1 MSGCKRISAPR
12 ALILFAGLVLAITVR
27 APVAWGAEP
36 FSVERADL
44 NPADLPQS
52 TVAALNGHG
61 TRIFTYVNGLKM
73 SICEIFWAQTAIT
86 QPNKEGSTRA
96 TYANLAPGSL
106 LGVIRFLPEASEDYR
121 EDFHDQKLK
130 AGYYTMRY
138 AVLSGEDARD
148 FLVLSPVNADRDP
161 DRVLA
166 NEQLIG
172 QSKLASHTGQPA
184 ILSLVNTEIS
194 SKDYPSLRMDESGTC
209 ILQDKLHAKSTAAAA
224 GEVVLAVIVANPIS
238 EEDGS

>member
-1 MSGCKRISAPR
+1 
-12 ALILFAGLVLAITVR
+12 
-27 APVAWGAEP
+27 
-36 FSVERADL
+36 
-44 NPADLPQS
+44 
-52 TVAALNGHG
+52 
-61 TRIFTYVNGLKM
+61 
-73 SICEIFWAQTAIT
+73 
-86 QPNKEGSTRA
+86 
-96 TYANLAPGSL
+96 
-106 LGVIRFLPEASEDYR
+106 VIRFLPEASEDYR